1 MKNEKKLKC
10 PVCESYNYKEEA
22 IYYQK
27 RYYCKVCYENKTK
40 ESNDY
45 KNLIQ
50 FICDIYEIN
59 VPTGFMFA
67 QIKNFKEQYN
77 YTYKGME
84 LTLDYFYNVK
94 TDNTPDTDKGLGII
108 PYIYEEAKQFF
119 IEKRNIK
126 KNTEG
131 IDIQGITNIVNVI
144 HIKKSDQRVEK
155 DYKNIA
161 IIDITEI

>member
-1 MKNEKKLKC
+1 MKNERKVKC

-22 IYYQK
+22 IYHQK
-27 RYYCKVCYENKTK
+27 RYYCEICYKNKTK
-40 ESNDY
+40 EADNY

-50 FICDIYEIN
+50 YICDIYEIK
-59 VPTGFMFA
+59 VPTGFMFT

-94 TDNTPDTDKGLGII
+94 TNDTPDINKGLGII

-126 KNTEG
+126 KNLES
-131 IDIQGITNIVNVI
+131 INIQDITDKVNVI
-144 HIKKSDQRVEK
+144 SIKKSDKKIDQ

>member
-1 MKNEKKLKC
+1 MKNERKVKC

-22 IYYQK
+22 IYHQK
-27 RYYCKVCYENKTK
+27 RYYCEICYKNKTK
-40 ESNDY
+40 ESNNY

-50 FICDIYEIN
+50 YICDIYEVD
-59 VPTGFMFA
+59 VPTGFMFT

-94 TDNTPDTDKGLGII
+94 TNNTPDIDKGLGII

-126 KNTEG
+126 KNLENVN
-131 IDIQGITNIVNVI
+131 IQDITDKVNVI
-144 HIKKSDQRVEK
+144 SIKKSDKKEDRN
-155 DYKNIA
+155 YKNIA